1 MARASDPIRARKAAE
16 KVVAM
21 LRDAGHEALFAGG
34 CVRDELLGLHPTDYD
49 VATSATPQDVRAVFP
64 KAHSV
69 GEHFGVMLVRDPT
82 NPASDCVIEIA
93 TFRTDGQYLDKRR
106 PDRVQFSTA
115 PEDAKRRDFT
125 INALFLDPFATA
137 LKGGPQSSPLG
148 GVVIDHVGGVDDMHR
163 KLLRAVGDPELR
175 LAEDHLRALRAVR
188 FAARL
193 NFVIEPATAHAIR
206 THAKDLHGV
215 SRERIGEEIRRMLL
229 HPSRAQAAA
238 LLDELHLASE
248 VLEEDAKTIA
258 ANTSAESATNYTA
271 LERLK
276 APSRSREDFL
286 IDGRVR
292 STDDRQSPNAPT
304 FAHALSMWALLRH
317 GRSLDAQ
324 PPTIDEHAGPAL
336 VQRWRKAL
344 CLSNDET
351 SELAA
356 ALSCHHHL
364 IRSWTSLSIAQKKRR
379 AAKPGFLDA
388 LELLRAHHS
397 PQPTGQPVN
406 PLPAIEAELE
416 NLAKIGTG
424 LWPDP
429 LVSGDDLQ
437 RSLKME
443 PGPIFRRVLDGVYDA
458 QLEGRIAT
466 KSEGMELAGRLGV

>member
-1 MARASDPIRARKAAE
+1 
-16 KVVAM
+16 M
-21 LRDAGHEALFAGG
+21 LRDAGHEAFFAGG

-49 VATSATPQDVRAVFP
+49 VATSATPDQVRKVFP

-82 NPASDCVIEIA
+82 SPTSDCVIEIA

-125 INALFLDPFATA
+125 INALFLDPVAVA
-137 LKGGPQSSPLG
+137 PLGGPPTSPLG
-148 GVVIDHVGGVDDMHR
+148 GVVIDHVGGVDDMRR
-163 KLLRAVGDPELR
+163 KLLRAVGDPAQR

-193 NFVIEPATAHAIR
+193 NFVIEPSTAHAIR
-206 THAKDLHGV
+206 THAKDLQGV
-215 SRERIGEEIRRMLL
+215 SRERIGEEIRRMLH
-229 HPSRAQAAA
+229 HPSRAKAAA
-238 LLDELHLASE
+238 LLDELQLASE
-248 VLEEDAKTIA
+248 VFSEDAA
-258 ANTSAESATNYTA
+258 ASASITGAADPNA
-271 LERLK
+271 LERLH
-276 APSRSREDFL
+276 APSRSREEFL

-292 STDDRQSPNAPT
+292 SPGNERSSSAPS

-317 GRSLDAQ
+317 GRSPDAAL
-324 PPTIDEHAGPAL
+324 PTIDENAGPPL
-336 VQRWRKAL
+336 VRRWRKAL

-364 IRSWTSLSIAQKKRR
+364 VRSWAGLGIAAKKRR
-379 AAKPGFLDA
+379 AARAGFLES
-388 LELLRAHHS
+388 LEVLRA
-397 PQPTGQPVN
+397 QQAGTVRAAQLGTVEM
-406 PLPAIEAELE
+406 IEAELE
-416 NLAKIGTG
+416 SLGKIGTG

-429 LVSGDDLQ
+429 LVSGYDLQ
-437 RSLKME
+437 KSLKMK

-466 KSEGMELAGRLGV
+466 KSEGMELAGRLCV

>member
-1 MARASDPIRARKAAE
+1 
-16 KVVAM
+16 M

-82 NPASDCVIEIA
+82 GPASDCVIEIA

-125 INALFLDPFATA
+125 INALFLDPFVTA
-137 LKGGPQSSPLG
+137 VKGGPQSSPLG
-148 GVVIDHVGGVDDMHR
+148 GVVIDHVGGVDDMRR
-163 KLLRAVGDPELR
+163 KLLRAVGDPEQR

-215 SRERIGEEIRRMLL
+215 SRERIGEEIRRMLQ

-248 VLEEDAKTIA
+248 VLDEDTVASSSITA
-258 ANTSAESATNYTA
+258 ATDLSA
-271 LERLK
+271 LERLH
-276 APSRSREDFL
+276 APSRSRDDFL
-286 IDGRVR
+286 IDGIVRVSHS
-292 STDDRQSPNAPT
+292 STTSSAPS
-304 FAHALSMWALLRH
+304 FSHALSMWALLRH
-317 GRSLDAQ
+317 GRSSDAAI
-324 PPTIDEHAGPAL
+324 PTIDEHAGPAL

-351 SELAA
+351 SELSS

-364 IRSWTSLSIAQKKRR
+364 VRSWSALSVAAKKRR
-379 AAKPGFLDA
+379 AARAGFLES
-388 LELLRAHHS
+388 LELLRAQQAEPAS
-397 PQPTGQPVN
+397 ADQPGSVVM
-406 PLPAIEAELE
+406 IEEELQT
-416 NLAKIGTG
+416 LAKIGG
-424 LWPDP
+424 GIWPDP

-437 RSLKME
+437 KTLKMK

-466 KSEGMELAGRLGV
+466 KSEGMELAARLSV